1 MFFCNFE
8 KNLIMELFICGN
20 VFVPLRAA
28 PTHKSEMLSQ
38 LLFGERYEIT
48 ANAGSWFK
56 ITTQFDD
63 YSGWID
69 GDHVQ
74 PIPFVSKESAY
85 ILSRPL
91 RCYRPDGTKL
101 ILEAGCEVFNP
112 DFSAL
117 TFTLAGETFRTSESF
132 AESYIRIS
140 ESKADTA
147 MRFLNSPYMW
157 GGRIPSGI
165 DCSGLTQL
173 VYKIHG
179 IALPRDSSHQVKA
192 GSSISFLEEAEPGDL
207 LFFDNEPG
215 RISHVGMLISQG
227 LIIHASGRVRID
239 HIDHTGIYRDDLKK
253 YTHKLRTIIRISR

>member
-1 MFFCNFE
+1 MD
-8 KNLIMELFICGN
+8 LFICGN
-20 VFVPLRAA
+20 VFVPLRSA
-28 PTHKSEMLSQ
+28 PSHKSEMLSQ

-48 ANAGSWFK
+48 ARAGSWLK
-56 ITTQFDD
+56 ITTTFDR

-69 GDHVQ
+69 EDHVL
-74 PIPFVSKESAY
+74 PVPFTNIEPAFVINRA
-85 ILSRPL
+85 L

-101 ILEAGCEVFNP
+101 ILEAGCEVYNP

-117 TFTLAGETFRTSESF
+117 TFTLAGDTFTTSESF
-132 AESYIRIS
+132 AESYIKVT

-179 IALPRDSSHQVKA
+179 ISLPRDSSEQVTR
-192 GSSISFLEEAEPGDL
+192 GTPISFLEEAEPGDL
-207 LFFDNEPG
+207 LFFDNESG
-215 RISHVGMLISQG
+215 RVAHVGLLVAHG
-227 LIIHASGRVRID
+227 LVIHASGRVRLD
-239 HIDHTGIYRDDLKK
+239 RIDHTGIYREDLKK
-253 YTHKLRTIIRISR
+253 YTHKLRTITRINLKP